1 MTRHRRSAEALRLIF
16 VGLVCQAVVSCAATV
31 TPAAAAP
38 PAQVTSARMTPA
50 EGKAAIGA
58 IMREEI
64 AAGKLPGGVIVVGVG
79 DKVVLREAYGER
91 AILPDRSPAAIDTI
105 YDAASLTKVMVTA
118 VAIQQLVERGLIDLD
133 KPAAAY
139 WPAFAAN
146 GKADITVRQ
155 LLTHYAALPAG
166 IPTRTWSGTEGAL
179 DAIVALKPLAP
190 AGSRFIY
197 SDVDFIVLGELVRRV
212 SGQSLETYAA
222 ANIFQPLGMRDTGF
236 RPPAALKNRIAP
248 ADIELGELRW
258 GEVQD
263 PIAFRM
269 GGVAGHAGVF
279 TTADDL
285 TLFARMMASG
295 GTKGGPAV
303 LRPQSIA
310 TMIRPQSPPGGPAL
324 RGLGW
329 DIDSPYSGF
338 LAPSFSPRSFG
349 HTGYTGTALWID
361 PDTQSFL
368 IVLSNRLHPSGKG
381 NILPMLRR
389 IAAVAGAMAGGTRQQ
404 VLSGIDVLEA
414 EGFQQLKGRRIGLI
428 TNRSA
433 RDAKG
438 RRTADVLHAAAG
450 PKLVA
455 LFSPEHGL
463 DAARE
468 GKIASGRDEA
478 TGLPIHS
485 LYGETQR
492 PTAAMLTGLDG
503 LVFDMQDVGTRYYT
517 YATTMAYAMEAAAQY
532 KLDFFV
538 LDRPN
543 PITGSTVQGPVL
555 DADLVS
561 FITYLPLPVRHG
573 MTIGELARL
582 FNEEKKLGAKLHV
595 VKMRH
600 YDRASWFDQTG
611 FGWVAPSPN
620 LRRLEQAVLYPG
632 VGMVEA
638 ANVSV
643 GRGTDTP
650 FEVLGAPWIDGK
662 ALAQYLGGRAI
673 AGVRFEAVTFTPREW
688 VFAGQPCQGVRI
700 HLTDRNRLDSPLLGI
715 ELMAALQRLHSDRF
729 AIDRTLGMIGSRES
743 LAAIKARVD
752 PREIAPTWAPA
763 LDGFRVRR
771 ESSLLY

>member
-1 MTRHRRSAEALRLIF
+1 MTRHRRSAEALRLILI
-16 VGLVCQAVVSCAATV
+16 GLVCQAVVSCAATA

-38 PAQVTSARMTPA
+38 PAPVTSSRMTAA

-64 AAGKLPGGVIVVGVG
+64 SAGNLPGGVIVVGVG
-79 DKVVLREAYGER
+79 DKVVLREAYGEQ
-91 AILPDRSPAAIDTI
+91 AVMPNRSPAAIDTI
-105 YDAASLTKVMVTA
+105 YDAASLTKVMATA
-118 VAIQQLVERGLIDLD
+118 VAVQQLVERGLIDLD
-133 KPAAAY
+133 KPAAVY

-166 IPTRTWSGTEGAL
+166 IPTRSWSGTEGAL
-179 DAIVALKPLAP
+179 DAIIGLKPLAP

-212 SGQSLETYAA
+212 SGQPLETYAA
-222 ANIFQPLGMRDTGF
+222 ANIFQPLGMRDTSF
-236 RPPAALKNRIAP
+236 RPSPALKNRIAP
-248 ADIELGELRW
+248 ADVESGELRW

-263 PIAFRM
+263 PIAYRM

-295 GTKGGPAV
+295 GTKGGSAV

-310 TMIRPQSPPGGPAL
+310 TMVRPQSPPGGPAL

-368 IVLSNRLHPSGKG
+368 IVLSNRLHPNGKG

-389 IAAVAGAMAGGTRQQ
+389 IATVAGAMAGGTRQQ

-414 EGFQQLKGRRIGLI
+414 EGFRQLEGRRIGLI

-433 RDAKG
+433 RDVKG

-463 DAARE
+463 DATRE
-468 GKIASGRDEA
+468 GKIAASRDEA
-478 TGLPIHS
+478 TGLPVHS

-492 PTAAMLTGLDG
+492 PTAAMLAGLDG

-611 FGWVAPSPN
+611 FAWVAPSPN

-632 VGMVEA
+632 VAMVEA

-650 FEVLGAPWIDGK
+650 FEVMGAPWIDGK
-662 ALAQYLGGRAI
+662 ALAQYLGARAI

-688 VFAGQPCQGVRI
+688 TFARQPCQGIRI

-743 LAAIKARVD
+743 LAAIKAQVD
-752 PREIAPTWAPA
+752 PREIAPTWSPA
-763 LDGFRVRR
+763 LDEFRARR

>member
-1 MTRHRRSAEALRLIF
+1 MTRHRRSAEALRLIL
-16 VGLVCQAVVSCAATV
+16 VGLVCQAVVSCAAAV

-38 PAQVTSARMTPA
+38 PAARMTPA
-50 EGKAAIGA
+50 DGKAAIGA
-58 IMREEI
+58 IVREEI
-64 AAGKLPGGVIVVGVG
+64 AAGNLPGAVIVVGVG

-91 AILPDRSPAAIDTI
+91 AVLPSRGPATIETI
-105 YDAASLTKVMVTA
+105 YDAASLTKVMATA

-166 IPTRTWSGTEGAL
+166 IPTRAWSGTEGAL
-179 DAIVALKPLAP
+179 DAIVALKPVAP
-190 AGSRFIY
+190 PGSRFIY

-212 SGQSLETYAA
+212 SGQTLDTYAA
-222 ANIFQPLGMRDTGF
+222 ANIFRPLGMRDTGF
-236 RPPAALKNRIAP
+236 QPPAALKNRIAP
-248 ADIELGELRW
+248 ADLERGELRW

-368 IVLSNRLHPSGKG
+368 IVLSNRLHPNGKG

-389 IAAVAGAMAGGTRQQ
+389 IATVAGAMAGGTRQQ

-414 EGFQQLKGRRIGLI
+414 EGFRQLEGRRIGLI

-468 GKIASGRDEA
+468 GKIASGRDAA
-478 TGLPIHS
+478 TGLPVHS

-517 YATTMAYAMEAAAQY
+517 YATTMAYAMEAAAQH

-595 VKMRH
+595 IKMRH

-611 FGWVAPSPN
+611 FAWVAPSPN

-632 VGMVEA
+632 VAMVEA

-650 FEVLGAPWIDGK
+650 FEVMGAPWIDGN

-688 VFAGQPCQGVRI
+688 TFAGQPCQGVRI
-700 HLTDRNRLDSPLLGI
+700 HLTDRDRLDSPLLGI
-715 ELMAALQRLHSDRF
+715 ELMAALQRLHGDRF
-729 AIDRTLGMIGSRES
+729 TIDRTLGMIGSRES
-743 LAAIKARVD
+743 LAAIKAQVD
-752 PREIAPTWAPA
+752 PRAIAPTWSLA
-763 LDGFRVRR
+763 LDGFRARR
-771 ESSLLY
+771 ASSLLY

>member
-1 MTRHRRSAEALRLIF
+1 MTRHRRSAEALRLIL
-16 VGLVCQAVVSCAATV
+16 VGLVCQAVVSCAAAA

-38 PAQVTSARMTPA
+38 PSAKMTPA
-50 EGKAAIGA
+50 EGKAAISA
-58 IMREEI
+58 IVREEI
-64 AAGKLPGGVIVVGVG
+64 AAGKLPGAVIVVGVG

-91 AILPDRSPAAIDTI
+91 AVLPNRSPATVDTI
-105 YDAASLTKVMVTA
+105 YDAASLTKVMATA

-166 IPTRTWSGTEGAL
+166 IPTRAWSGTEGAL
-179 DAIVALKPLAP
+179 DAIIALKPLAP
-190 AGSRFIY
+190 AGSRFVY

-212 SGQSLETYAA
+212 SGQTLETYAA
-222 ANIFQPLGMRDTGF
+222 ANIFRPLGMRDTGF
-236 RPPAALKNRIAP
+236 QPPATLKNRIAP
-248 ADIELGELRW
+248 ADIERGELRW

-368 IVLSNRLHPSGKG
+368 IVLSNRLHPNGKG

-389 IAAVAGAMAGGTRQQ
+389 IATVAGAMAGGTRQQ

-414 EGFQQLKGRRIGLI
+414 EGFRQLNGRRIGLI

-438 RRTADVLHAAAG
+438 RRTADILHAAAG

-468 GKIASGRDEA
+468 GKIASARDEA
-478 TGLPIHS
+478 TGLPVHS
-485 LYGETQR
+485 LYGETRR
-492 PTAAMLTGLDG
+492 PTAAMLTGLDA
-503 LVFDMQDVGTRYYT
+503 LIFDMQDVGTRYYT

-582 FNEEKKLGAKLHV
+582 FNEEKRLGAKLHV
-595 VKMRH
+595 IKMRH

-611 FGWVAPSPN
+611 FAWVAPSPN

-632 VGMVEA
+632 VAMVEA

-650 FEVLGAPWIDGK
+650 FEVMGAPWIDGK

-673 AGVRFEAVTFTPREW
+673 GGVRFEATTFTPREW

-700 HLTDRNRLDSPLLGI
+700 HLTDRNRLNSPLLGI
-715 ELMAALQRLHSDRF
+715 ELMSALQRLHSDRF
-729 AIDRTLGMIGSRES
+729 AIDRTLGMLGSRES
-743 LAAIKARVD
+743 LAAIKAQVD
-752 PREIAPTWAPA
+752 PREIAPMWSTA

>member
-16 VGLVCQAVVSCAATV
+16 VGLICQVVVSCAAAV

-38 PAQVTSARMTPA
+38 PSTKMTPT
-50 EGKAAIGA
+50 EGAAAIGA
-58 IMREEI
+58 IVREEI
-64 AAGKLPGGVIVVGVG
+64 AAGRLPGAVVVVGVG
-79 DKVVLREAYGER
+79 DKVVLRQAYGER
-91 AILPDRSPAAIDTI
+91 AVLPSRSPTTVDTM
-105 YDAASLTKVMVTA
+105 YDAASLTKVMATA

-179 DAIVALKPLAP
+179 DAVVALKPLAP

-212 SGQSLETYAA
+212 SGQPLEIYAA

-236 RPPAALKNRIAP
+236 RPSAALKNRIAP
-248 ADIELGELRW
+248 ADIESGKLRW

-295 GTKGGPAV
+295 GANGGPSV

-310 TMIRPQSPPGGPAL
+310 TMTRPQSPPGGPAL

-329 DIDSPYSGF
+329 DVDSPYSGF

-368 IVLSNRLHPSGKG
+368 IVLSNRLHPDGKG

-389 IAAVAGAMAGGTRQQ
+389 IAAVAGAMVGGTRQQ

-414 EGFQQLKGRRIGLI
+414 EGFRQLEGRRIGLI

-438 RRTADVLHAAAG
+438 RRTADALHAAAG

-468 GKIASGRDEA
+468 GKIASDRDDA

-485 LYGETQR
+485 LYGETRR
-492 PTAAMLTGLDG
+492 PTAAMLTGLDA

-517 YATTMAYAMEAAAQY
+517 YATTMAYAMEAAAQH

-543 PITGSTVQGPVL
+543 PITGTTVQGPVL

-611 FGWVAPSPN
+611 FAWVAPSPN

-632 VGMVEA
+632 VAMVEA

-650 FEVLGAPWIDGK
+650 FEVMGAPWIDGK

-673 AGVRFEAVTFTPREW
+673 AGVRFEAVTFTPRKW
-688 VFAGQPCQGVRI
+688 AFAGQPCQGVRI

-715 ELMAALQRLHSDRF
+715 ELMAALQRLHGDRF
-729 AIDRTLGMIGSRES
+729 VIDRTLGMIGSRES
-743 LAAIKARVD
+743 LAAIKAQAD
-752 PREIAPTWAPA
+752 PREIARSWSPA

>member
-1 MTRHRRSAEALRLIF
+1 MTRHRRSAEALRLIL
-16 VGLVCQAVVSCAATV
+16 VGLVCQAVVSCAAAV

-38 PAQVTSARMTPA
+38 PAARMTPA
-50 EGKAAIGA
+50 DGKAAIGA
-58 IMREEI
+58 IVREEI
-64 AAGKLPGGVIVVGVG
+64 AAGNLPGAVIVVGVG

-91 AILPDRSPAAIDTI
+91 AVLPSRGPATVETI
-105 YDAASLTKVMVTA
+105 YDAASLTKVMATA

-166 IPTRTWSGTEGAL
+166 IPTRAWSGTEGAL
-179 DAIVALKPLAP
+179 DAIVALKPVAP
-190 AGSRFIY
+190 PGSRFIY

-212 SGQSLETYAA
+212 SGQTLDTYAA
-222 ANIFQPLGMRDTGF
+222 ANIFRPLGMRDTGF
-236 RPPAALKNRIAP
+236 QPPAALKNRIAP
-248 ADIELGELRW
+248 ADLERGELRW

-349 HTGYTGTALWID
+349 HMGYTGTALWID

-368 IVLSNRLHPSGKG
+368 IVLSNRLHPNGKG

-389 IAAVAGAMAGGTRQQ
+389 IATVAGAMAGGTRQQ

-414 EGFQQLKGRRIGLI
+414 EGFRQLEGRRIGLI

-468 GKIASGRDEA
+468 GKIASGRDAA
-478 TGLPIHS
+478 TGLPVHS

-517 YATTMAYAMEAAAQY
+517 YATTMAYAMEAAAQH

-595 VKMRH
+595 IKMRH

-611 FGWVAPSPN
+611 FAWVAPSPN

-632 VGMVEA
+632 VAMVEA

-650 FEVLGAPWIDGK
+650 FEVMGAPWIDGN

-688 VFAGQPCQGVRI
+688 TFAGQPCQGVRI
-700 HLTDRNRLDSPLLGI
+700 HLTDRDRLDSPLLGI
-715 ELMAALQRLHSDRF
+715 ELMAALQRLHGDRF
-729 AIDRTLGMIGSRES
+729 TIDRTLGMIGSRES
-743 LAAIKARVD
+743 LAAIKAQVD
-752 PREIAPTWAPA
+752 PRAIAPTWSLA
-763 LDGFRVRR
+763 LDGFRARR
-771 ESSLLY
+771 ASSLLY

>member
-1 MTRHRRSAEALRLIF
+1 MTRHRRSAEALRLIL
-16 VGLVCQAVVSCAATV
+16 VGLVCQAVVSCAAAV

-38 PAQVTSARMTPA
+38 PSARMTPA
-50 EGKAAIGA
+50 EGAAAIGA
-58 IMREEI
+58 IVREEI
-64 AAGKLPGGVIVVGVG
+64 AAGHLPGAVVVVGVA
-79 DKVVLREAYGER
+79 DKVVLRQAYGDR
-91 AILPDRSPAAIDTI
+91 AVLPGRSPATVDTI
-105 YDAASLTKVMVTA
+105 YDAASLTKVMATA

-166 IPTRTWSGTEGAL
+166 IPTRSWSGTEGAL
-179 DAIVALKPLAP
+179 DAIVALKPVAP
-190 AGSRFIY
+190 AGSRFVY

-212 SGQSLETYAA
+212 SGQPLETYAA
-222 ANIFQPLGMRDTGF
+222 ANIFRPLGMRDTGF
-236 RPPAALKNRIAP
+236 QPPAALKNRIAP
-248 ADIELGELRW
+248 ADIERGELRW

-295 GTKGGPAV
+295 GTKGGAAV

-368 IVLSNRLHPSGKG
+368 IVLSNRLHPNGKG

-389 IAAVAGAMAGGTRQQ
+389 IATVAGAMAGGTRQQ

-414 EGFQQLKGRRIGLI
+414 EGFRQLDGRRIGLI

-433 RDAKG
+433 RDARG

-478 TGLPIHS
+478 TGLPVHS
-485 LYGETQR
+485 LYGETRR
-492 PTAAMLTGLDG
+492 PTAAMLASLDG

-517 YATTMAYAMEAAAQY
+517 YATTMAYAMEAAAQH

-543 PITGSTVQGPVL
+543 PITASTVQGPVL

-611 FGWVAPSPN
+611 FAWVAPSPN
-620 LRRLEQAVLYPG
+620 LRRLEEVVLYPG
-632 VGMVEA
+632 VAMVEA

-662 ALAQYLGGRAI
+662 ALAQYLGARAI
-673 AGVRFEAVTFTPREW
+673 AGVRFEAVAFTPREW
-688 VFAGQPCQGVRI
+688 AFAGQPCQGVRI

-715 ELMAALQRLHSDRF
+715 ELMSALQRLHSDRF
-729 AIDRTLGMIGSRES
+729 AIDRTLGMLGSRES
-743 LAAIKARVD
+743 LAAIKAQVD
-752 PREIAPTWAPA
+752 PREIAPMWSTA

>member
-1 MTRHRRSAEALRLIF
+1 MTKHRRSAEALRLIL
-16 VGLVCQAVVSCAATV
+16 VGLVCQAVVSCAAAV

-38 PAQVTSARMTPA
+38 PSAKMTPA

-58 IMREEI
+58 IVREEI
-64 AAGKLPGGVIVVGVG
+64 AAGKLPGAVIVVGVG

-91 AILPDRSPAAIDTI
+91 AVLPNRSPATVDTI
-105 YDAASLTKVMVTA
+105 YDAASLTKVMATA

-166 IPTRTWSGTEGAL
+166 IPTRAWSGTEGAL

-190 AGSRFIY
+190 AGSRFVY

-212 SGQSLETYAA
+212 SGQTLETYAA
-222 ANIFQPLGMRDTGF
+222 ANIFRPLGMRDTGF
-236 RPPAALKNRIAP
+236 QPPATLKNRIAP
-248 ADIELGELRW
+248 ADIERGELRW

-368 IVLSNRLHPSGKG
+368 IVLSNRLHPNGKG

-389 IAAVAGAMAGGTRQQ
+389 IATVAGAMAGGTRQQ

-414 EGFQQLKGRRIGLI
+414 EGFRQLEGRRIGLI

-468 GKIASGRDEA
+468 GKIASSRDEA
-478 TGLPIHS
+478 TGLPVHS

-492 PTAAMLTGLDG
+492 PTAAMLMGLDG

-517 YATTMAYAMEAAAQY
+517 YATTMAYAMEAAAQH

-611 FGWVAPSPN
+611 FPWVAPSPN

-632 VGMVEA
+632 VAMVEA

-650 FEVLGAPWIDGK
+650 FEVMGAPWIDGK

-688 VFAGQPCQGVRI
+688 VFAGKPCQGVRI

-715 ELMAALQRLHSDRF
+715 ELMAALQRLHGDRF
-729 AIDRTLGMIGSRES
+729 EIDRTLGMIGSRES
-743 LAAIKARVD
+743 LAAIKAQVD
-752 PREIAPTWAPA
+752 PRAIAPTWSPA
-763 LDGFRVRR
+763 MDGFRVRR

>member
-1 MTRHRRSAEALRLIF
+1 MTKHRRSAEALRLIL
-16 VGLVCQAVVSCAATV
+16 VGLVCQAVVSCAAAV

-38 PAQVTSARMTPA
+38 PSAKMTPA

-58 IMREEI
+58 IVREEI
-64 AAGKLPGGVIVVGVG
+64 AAGKLPGAVIVVGVG

-91 AILPDRSPAAIDTI
+91 AVLPNRSPATVDTI
-105 YDAASLTKVMVTA
+105 YDAASLTKVMATA

-133 KPAAAY
+133 KSAAAY

-166 IPTRTWSGTEGAL
+166 IPTRAWSGTEGAL
-179 DAIVALKPLAP
+179 DAIVALRPLAP
-190 AGSRFIY
+190 AGSRFVY

-212 SGQSLETYAA
+212 SGQTLETYAA
-222 ANIFQPLGMRDTGF
+222 ANIFRPLGMRDTGF
-236 RPPAALKNRIAP
+236 QPPATLKNRIAP
-248 ADIELGELRW
+248 ADIERGELRW

-368 IVLSNRLHPSGKG
+368 IVLSNRLHPNGKG

-389 IAAVAGAMAGGTRQQ
+389 IATVAGAMAGGTRQQ
-404 VLSGIDVLEA
+404 VLSGVDVLEA
-414 EGFQQLKGRRIGLI
+414 EGFRQLEGRRIGLI

-438 RRTADVLHAAAG
+438 RRTADVLYAAAG

-468 GKIASGRDEA
+468 GKIASARDEA
-478 TGLPIHS
+478 TGLPVHS
-485 LYGETQR
+485 LYGETRR
-492 PTAAMLTGLDG
+492 PTAAMLTGLDA

-611 FGWVAPSPN
+611 FAWVAPSPN

-632 VGMVEA
+632 VAMVEA

-650 FEVLGAPWIDGK
+650 FEVMGAPWIDGK
-662 ALAQYLGGRAI
+662 ALAQHLGGRAI
-673 AGVRFEAVTFTPREW
+673 AGVRFEATTFTPREW

-715 ELMAALQRLHSDRF
+715 ELMSALQRLHSDRF
-729 AIDRTLGMIGSRES
+729 AIDRTIGMLGSRES
-743 LAAIKARVD
+743 LAAIKAQVD
-752 PREIAPTWAPA
+752 PREIAPMWSTA

>member
-1 MTRHRRSAEALRLIF
+1 MS
-16 VGLVCQAVVSCAATV
+16 
-31 TPAAAAP
+31 
-38 PAQVTSARMTPA
+38 PA
-50 EGKAAIGA
+50 EGAAAIGT

-64 AAGKLPGGVIVVGVG
+64 AAGHLPGAVVVVGVG
-79 DKVVLREAYGER
+79 DKVVLRQVYGDR
-91 AILPDRSPAAIDTI
+91 AVLPDRSPATVDTI
-105 YDAASLTKVMVTA
+105 YDAASLTKVMATT

-133 KPAAAY
+133 KPAAIY

-146 GKADITVRQ
+146 GKAEITVRQ

-166 IPTRTWSGTEGAL
+166 IPTRVWSGTEGAL
-179 DAIVALKPLAP
+179 DTIVALKPLAP

-236 RPPAALKNRIAP
+236 RPPATLKDRIAP
-248 ADIELGELRW
+248 ADVEGGELRW

-295 GTKGGPAV
+295 GAKSGPSV

-310 TMIRPQSPPGGPAL
+310 TMTRPQSPAGGSAL

-338 LAPSFSPRSFG
+338 LAPSFSTRSFG

-361 PDTQSFL
+361 PETQSFL
-368 IVLSNRLHPSGKG
+368 IVLSNRLHPDGKG

-389 IAAVAGAMAGGTRQQ
+389 ISAVAGAMASGVRQQ

-414 EGFQQLKGRRIGLI
+414 EGFRQLAGRRVGLI

-438 RRTADVLHAAAG
+438 RRTADVLHTAAG

-468 GKIASGRDEA
+468 GKIASDRDEA
-478 TGLPIHS
+478 TGLPVHS
-485 LYGETQR
+485 LYGETRR
-492 PTAAMLTGLDG
+492 PTAAMLAGLDG

-543 PITGSTVQGPVL
+543 PITASTVQGPVL

-582 FNEEKKLGAKLHV
+582 FNAEKNLGTKLHV
-595 VKMRH
+595 IGMR
-600 YDRASWFDQTG
+600 YYGRAQWFDQTG
-611 FGWVAPSPN
+611 FAWVPPSPN

-632 VGMVEA
+632 VAMVEG

-643 GRGTDTP
+643 GRGTDAP
-650 FEVLGAPWIDGK
+650 FELVGAPWIDGK
-662 ALAQYLGGRAI
+662 ALARHLSARGI
-673 AGVRFEAVTFTPREW
+673 AGVQFEAATFKPREAT
-688 VFAGQPCQGVRI
+688 FANQMCEGVRI
-700 HLTDRNRLDSPLLGI
+700 HVTDRNRLDSPLLGI
-715 ELMAALQRLHSDRF
+715 ELVAALYRLHGDRF
-729 AIDRTLGMIGSRES
+729 AIDRTLGLLGSRES
-743 LAAIKARVD
+743 LNAIKAQAD
-752 PREIAPTWAPA
+752 PREIARSWSPS
-763 LDGFRVRR
+763 LDDFRLRR
-771 ESSLLY
+771 ERHLLY

>member
-1 MTRHRRSAEALRLIF
+1 MTRHRRSAEALRLIL
-16 VGLVCQAVVSCAATV
+16 VGLVCQAVVSCAAAV

-38 PAQVTSARMTPA
+38 PAARMTPA
-50 EGKAAIGA
+50 DGKAAIGA
-58 IMREEI
+58 IVREEI
-64 AAGKLPGGVIVVGVG
+64 AAGNLPGAVIVVGVG

-91 AILPDRSPAAIDTI
+91 AVLPSRGPATVETI
-105 YDAASLTKVMVTA
+105 YDAASLTKVMATA

-166 IPTRTWSGTEGAL
+166 IPTRAWSGTEGAL
-179 DAIVALKPLAP
+179 DAIVALKPVAP
-190 AGSRFIY
+190 PGSRFIY

-212 SGQSLETYAA
+212 SGQTLDTYAA
-222 ANIFQPLGMRDTGF
+222 ANIFRPLGMRDTGF
-236 RPPAALKNRIAP
+236 QPPAALKNRIAP
-248 ADIELGELRW
+248 ADLERGELRW

-368 IVLSNRLHPSGKG
+368 IVLSNRLHPNGKG

-389 IAAVAGAMAGGTRQQ
+389 IATVAGAMAGGTRQQ

-414 EGFQQLKGRRIGLI
+414 EGFRQLEGRRIGLI

-468 GKIASGRDEA
+468 GKIASGRDAA
-478 TGLPIHS
+478 TGLPVHS

-517 YATTMAYAMEAAAQY
+517 YATTMAYAMEAAAQH

-595 VKMRH
+595 IKMRH

-611 FGWVAPSPN
+611 FAWVAPSPN

-632 VGMVEA
+632 VAMVEA

-650 FEVLGAPWIDGK
+650 FEVMGAPWIDGN

-688 VFAGQPCQGVRI
+688 TFAGQPCQGVRI

-715 ELMAALQRLHSDRF
+715 ELMAALQRLHGDRF
-729 AIDRTLGMIGSRES
+729 TIDRTLGMIGSRES
-743 LAAIKARVD
+743 LAAIKAQVD
-752 PREIAPTWAPA
+752 PRAIAPTWSPA
-763 LDGFRVRR
+763 LDGFRARR
-771 ESSLLY
+771 ASSLLY

>member
-1 MTRHRRSAEALRLIF
+1 MTRHRRSAEALRLIL
-16 VGLVCQAVVSCAATV
+16 VGLVCQAVVSCAAAV

-38 PAQVTSARMTPA
+38 PAARMTPA
-50 EGKAAIGA
+50 DGKAAIGA
-58 IMREEI
+58 IVREEI
-64 AAGKLPGGVIVVGVG
+64 AAGNLPGAVIVVGVG

-91 AILPDRSPAAIDTI
+91 AVLPSRGPATVETI
-105 YDAASLTKVMVTA
+105 YDAASLTKVMATA

-155 LLTHYAALPAG
+155 LLTHYAALPPG
-166 IPTRTWSGTEGAL
+166 IPTRAWSGTEGAL
-179 DAIVALKPLAP
+179 DAIVALKPVAP
-190 AGSRFIY
+190 PGSRFIY

-212 SGQSLETYAA
+212 SGQTLDTYAA
-222 ANIFQPLGMRDTGF
+222 ANIFRPLGMRDTGF
-236 RPPAALKNRIAP
+236 QPPAALKNRIAP
-248 ADIELGELRW
+248 ADLERGELRW

-368 IVLSNRLHPSGKG
+368 IVLSNRLHPNGKG

-389 IAAVAGAMAGGTRQQ
+389 IATVAGAMAGGTRQQ

-414 EGFQQLKGRRIGLI
+414 EGFRQLEGRRIGLI

-468 GKIASGRDEA
+468 GKIASGRDAA
-478 TGLPIHS
+478 TGLPVHS

-517 YATTMAYAMEAAAQY
+517 YATTMAYAMEAAAQH

-595 VKMRH
+595 IKMRH

-611 FGWVAPSPN
+611 FAWVAPSPN

-632 VGMVEA
+632 VAMVEA

-650 FEVLGAPWIDGK
+650 FEVMGAPWIDGN

-688 VFAGQPCQGVRI
+688 TFAGQPCQGVRI

-715 ELMAALQRLHSDRF
+715 ELMAALQRLHGDRF
-729 AIDRTLGMIGSRES
+729 TIDRTLGMIGSRES
-743 LAAIKARVD
+743 LAAIKAQVD
-752 PREIAPTWAPA
+752 PRAIAPTWSPA
-763 LDGFRVRR
+763 LDGFRARR
-771 ESSLLY
+771 ASSLLY

>member
-1 MTRHRRSAEALRLIF
+1 MTRHRRSAEALRLILI
-16 VGLVCQAVVSCAATV
+16 GLVCQAVVACAATA

-38 PAQVTSARMTPA
+38 PSAKMTPA

-58 IMREEI
+58 IMRDEI
-64 AAGKLPGGVIVVGVG
+64 AAGNLPGAVIVVGVG

-91 AILPDRSPAAIDTI
+91 AVLPNRSPATVDTI
-105 YDAASLTKVMVTA
+105 YDAASLTKVMATA

-133 KPAAAY
+133 KPAATY

-146 GKADITVRQ
+146 SKADITVRQ

-166 IPTRTWSGTEGAL
+166 IPTRAWSGTEGAL

-212 SGQSLETYAA
+212 SGQTLETYAA
-222 ANIFQPLGMRDTGF
+222 ANIFRPLGMRDTGF
-236 RPPAALKNRIAP
+236 QPPATLKNRIAP
-248 ADIELGELRW
+248 ADIERGELRW
-258 GEVQD
+258 GEAQD

-368 IVLSNRLHPSGKG
+368 IVLSNRLHPNGKG

-389 IAAVAGAMAGGTRQQ
+389 IATVAGAMAGSTRQQ

-414 EGFQQLKGRRIGLI
+414 EGFRQLNGRRIGLI

-468 GKIASGRDEA
+468 GKIASARDEA
-478 TGLPIHS
+478 TGLPVHS
-485 LYGETQR
+485 LYGETRR
-492 PTAAMLTGLDG
+492 PTAAMLTGLDA
-503 LVFDMQDVGTRYYT
+503 LIFDMQDVGTRYYT

-582 FNEEKKLGAKLHV
+582 FNEEKRLGAKLHV
-595 VKMRH
+595 IKMRH

-611 FGWVAPSPN
+611 FAWVAPSPN

-632 VGMVEA
+632 VAMVEA

-650 FEVLGAPWIDGK
+650 FEVMGAPWIDGK
-662 ALAQYLGGRAI
+662 ALAQHLGGRAI
-673 AGVRFEAVTFTPREW
+673 AGVRFEATTFTPREW
-688 VFAGQPCQGVRI
+688 VFAGQPCQGIRI

-715 ELMAALQRLHSDRF
+715 ELMSALQRLHSDRF
-729 AIDRTLGMIGSRES
+729 AIDRTLGMLGSRES
-743 LAAIKARVD
+743 LAAIKAQVD
-752 PREIAPTWAPA
+752 PREIAPMWSTA

>member
-1 MTRHRRSAEALRLIF
+1 MTRRRPSANALRLIL

-38 PAQVTSARMTPA
+38 PAAVTSSRMTPA

-64 AAGKLPGGVIVVGVG
+64 AAGNLPGGVIVVGVG
-79 DKVVLREAYGER
+79 DKVALREAYGEQ
-91 AILPDRSPAAIDTI
+91 AVMPNRSPATVDTI

-133 KPAAAY
+133 KPAAVY

-166 IPTRTWSGTEGAL
+166 IPTRSWSGTEGAL
-179 DAIVALKPLAP
+179 DAIIALKPLAP

-212 SGQSLETYAA
+212 SGQPLETYAV
-222 ANIFQPLGMRDTGF
+222 ANIFRPLGMRDTSF
-236 RPPAALKNRIAP
+236 RPSAGLKSRIAP
-248 ADIELGELRW
+248 ADVEGGELRW

-263 PIAFRM
+263 PIAYRM

-285 TLFARMMASG
+285 TVLARMMASG
-295 GTKGGPAV
+295 GAKGGPSV
-303 LRPQSIA
+303 LRPQSVA
-310 TMIRPQSPPGGPAL
+310 TMTRPQSPPGGPAL

-329 DIDSPYSGF
+329 DIDSPYSVF

-368 IVLSNRLHPSGKG
+368 IVLTNRLHPNGKG

-389 IAAVAGAMAGGTRQQ
+389 IAAVAGAMAGGMRQQ
-404 VLSGIDVLEA
+404 VLSGIDVLEG
-414 EGFQQLKGRRIGLI
+414 EGFRQLEGRRIGLI

-433 RDAKG
+433 RDGKG

-463 DAARE
+463 DAGRE

-485 LYGETQR
+485 LYGETRR
-492 PTAAMLTGLDG
+492 PTAAMLAGLDG

-543 PITGSTVQGPVL
+543 PITASTVQGPVL

-582 FNEEKKLGAKLHV
+582 FNEEKKLGTRLHV

-611 FGWVAPSPN
+611 FAWVPPSPN
-620 LRRLEQAVLYPG
+620 LRRLEQVVLYPG

-650 FEVLGAPWIDGK
+650 FELMGAPWIDGK

-673 AGVRFEAVTFTPREW
+673 AGVRFEATTFTPREW
-688 VFAGQPCQGVRI
+688 VYAGQPCQGIRI
-700 HLTDRNRLDSPLLGI
+700 LLTDRNRLDSSLLGT
-715 ELMAALQRLHSDRF
+715 ELLAALQRLHGDRF
-729 AIDRTLGMIGSRES
+729 TIDKTLGMIGSRES
-743 LAAIKARVD
+743 LAAIKAQTD
-752 PREIAPTWAPA
+752 PREIARSWSPA
-763 LDGFRVRR
+763 LEGFRARR
-771 ESSLLY
+771 EASLLY

>member
-1 MTRHRRSAEALRLIF
+1 MTRHRRSAEALRLIL
-16 VGLVCQAVVSCAATV
+16 VGLVCQAVVSCAAAV

-38 PAQVTSARMTPA
+38 PSARMTPA
-50 EGKAAIGA
+50 EGAAAIGA
-58 IMREEI
+58 IVREEI
-64 AAGKLPGGVIVVGVG
+64 AAGHLPGAVVVVGVA
-79 DKVVLREAYGER
+79 DKVVLRQAYGDR
-91 AILPDRSPAAIDTI
+91 AVLPGRSPATVDTI
-105 YDAASLTKVMVTA
+105 YDAASLTKVMATA

-166 IPTRTWSGTEGAL
+166 IPTRSWSGTEGAL
-179 DAIVALKPLAP
+179 DAIVALKPVAP
-190 AGSRFIY
+190 AGSRFVY

-212 SGQSLETYAA
+212 SGQTLDTYAA
-222 ANIFQPLGMRDTGF
+222 ANIFRPLGMRDTGF
-236 RPPAALKNRIAP
+236 QPPAALKNRIAP
-248 ADIELGELRW
+248 ADIERGELRW

-295 GTKGGPAV
+295 GTKGGAAV

-368 IVLSNRLHPSGKG
+368 IVLSNRLHPNGKG

-389 IAAVAGAMAGGTRQQ
+389 IATVAGAMAGGTRQQ

-414 EGFQQLKGRRIGLI
+414 EGFRQLDGRRIGLI

-433 RDAKG
+433 RDARG

-478 TGLPIHS
+478 TGLPVHS
-485 LYGETQR
+485 LYGETRR
-492 PTAAMLTGLDG
+492 PTAAMLASLDG

-543 PITGSTVQGPVL
+543 PITASTVQGPVL

-611 FGWVAPSPN
+611 FAWVAPSPN
-620 LRRLEQAVLYPG
+620 LRRLEEVVLYPG
-632 VGMVEA
+632 VAMVEA

-662 ALAQYLGGRAI
+662 ALAQYLGARAI

-688 VFAGQPCQGVRI
+688 AFAGQPCQGVRI

-715 ELMAALQRLHSDRF
+715 ELMSALQRLHSDRF
-729 AIDRTLGMIGSRES
+729 AIDRTLGMLGSRES
-743 LAAIKARVD
+743 LAAIKAQVD
-752 PREIAPTWAPA
+752 PREIAPMWSTA